1 MPSATLLGQSLLSGV
16 FVGGLYAL
24 MGLGLSLSWAFL
36 RSINLTHLAFV
47 FLAAYMTY
55 GLAHGGA
62 VSPFVAMLLLVPV
75 FFVLGAAL
83 HWLFARFNVDE
94 FGSVLATFGMMVI
107 VESIIQGVWTADF
120 RRLETPLGTAS
131 WRVGSIFVP
140 VAEAIM
146 FAAAV
151 ALLLATWVWLRFT
164 YIGKAMRA
172 SAENA
177 PIAAAFGVD
186 HKRLALLMAGIAGG
200 SAAIAGG
207 FIALIST
214 LAPSQIYAWV
224 GVIFATVIMGGLGNP
239 LGILAAG
246 LLIGVSEAMTS
257 AITAPAWAPLV
268 SFTLLIAILILR
280 PGRA

>member
-24 MGLGLSLSWAFL
+24 MGMGLSLSWAYL

-55 GLAHGGA
+55 GLAHGGRM
-62 VSPFVAMLLLVPV
+62 SPFVAMVLLVPC

-83 HWLFARFNVDE
+83 HWLFDRFNVDE

-131 WRVGSIFVP
+131 WRVGTLFVP
-140 VAEAIM
+140 VAEALM
-146 FAAAV
+146 FVVAV
-151 ALLLATWVWLRFT
+151 ALLVAIWAWLRFT
-164 YIGKAMRA
+164 YVGKAMRA

-177 PIAAAFGVD
+177 PIAAAFGVN
-186 HKRLALLMAGIAGG
+186 HKRLALLMAGVAGG

-207 FIALIST
+207 FVALIST

-246 LLIGVSEAMTS
+246 LLIGVSEAMTA
-257 AITAPAWAPLV
+257 AITAPSWAPLV

-280 PGRA
+280 PGRV

>member
-36 RSINLTHLAFV
+36 RSINLAHLAFV

-55 GLAHGGA
+55 GLAHGGQMSA
-62 VSPFVAMLLLVPV
+62 FVAMLLLVPV

-83 HWLFARFNVDE
+83 HWLFDRFNVDE

-107 VESIIQGVWTADF
+107 VESVIQGIWTADF

-131 WRVGSIFVP
+131 WRVGAIFVP
-140 VAEAIM
+140 VAEALM
-146 FAAAV
+146 FVVAV
-151 ALLLATWVWLRFT
+151 VMLVATWAWLRFT
-164 YIGKAMRA
+164 YVGKAMRA

-186 HKRLALLMAGIAGG
+186 HRRLALLMAGVAGS

-207 FIALIST
+207 FIALIAT

-246 LLIGVSEAMTS
+246 LLIGISEAMT
-257 AITAPAWAPLV
+257 AAVTAPSWAPLV

-280 PGRA
+280 PGRL

>member
-16 FVGGLYAL
+16 FVGALYAL
-24 MGLGLSLSWAFL
+24 MGMGLSLSWAFL
-36 RSINLTHLAFV
+36 RSINLAHLAFV

-62 VSPFVAMLLLVPV
+62 MSPFVAMLLLVPV
-75 FFVLGAAL
+75 FFILGAAL
-83 HWLFARFNVDE
+83 HWLFARFDVDE

-107 VESIIQGVWTADF
+107 VESVIQGVWTADF

-146 FAAAV
+146 FVAAV
-151 ALLLATWVWLRFT
+151 ALLIAIWAWLRFT
-164 YIGKAMRA
+164 YVGKAMRA

-186 HKRLALLMAGIAGG
+186 HKKLALLMAGVAGG

-268 SFTLLIAILILR
+268 SFTLLIVILILR

>member
-36 RSINLTHLAFV
+36 RSINLAHLAFV

-107 VESIIQGVWTADF
+107 VESVIQGVWTADF

-146 FAAAV
+146 FVAAV
-151 ALLLATWVWLRFT
+151 VLLIATWAWLRFT
-164 YIGKAMRA
+164 YVGKAMRA

-186 HKRLALLMAGIAGG
+186 HKRLALLMAGVAGG

-214 LAPSQIYAWV
+214 LAPSQIYAWI

>member
-24 MGLGLSLSWAFL
+24 MGVGLSLSWAFL

-62 VSPFVAMLLLVPV
+62 MSPFVAMALLVPV
-75 FFVLGAAL
+75 FFLLGAAL
-83 HWLFARFNVDE
+83 HWLFDRFKVDE

-131 WRVGSIFVP
+131 WRIGTIFVP

-151 ALLLATWVWLRFT
+151 ALLIFIWAWLRFT
-164 YIGKAMRA
+164 YVGKAMRA

-186 HKRLALLMAGIAGG
+186 HKRLALLMAGVAGS

-207 FIALIST
+207 FVALIST

-246 LLIGVSEAMTS
+246 LLIGISESMTA

>member
-55 GLAHGGA
+55 GLAHGGRM
-62 VSPFVAMLLLVPV
+62 SPFVAMALLVPV
-75 FFVLGAAL
+75 FFMLGAAL
-83 HWLFARFNVDE
+83 HWLFDRFNVDE

-107 VESIIQGVWTADF
+107 VESIIQGIWTADF

-131 WRVGSIFVP
+131 WRVGALFVP
-140 VAEAIM
+140 VAEALM
-146 FAAAV
+146 FAVAAV
-151 ALLLATWVWLRFT
+151 LLVATWAWLRFS
-164 YIGKAMRA
+164 YVGKAMRA

-186 HKRLALLMAGIAGG
+186 HKRLALLMAGVAGS

-257 AITAPAWAPLV
+257 AVAAPSWAPLV

-280 PGRA
+280 PGRL

>member
-107 VESIIQGVWTADF
+107 VESLIQGIWTADF

-131 WRVGSIFVP
+131 WRVGALFVP
-140 VAEAIM
+140 VAEALM
-146 FAAAV
+146 FVVAV
-151 ALLLATWVWLRFT
+151 AMLIATWAWLRFT
-164 YIGKAMRA
+164 YVGKAMRA

-186 HKRLALLMAGIAGG
+186 HKRLALLMAGVAGG

-257 AITAPAWAPLV
+257 AITAPSWAPLV

-280 PGRA
+280 PGRV

>member
-24 MGLGLSLSWAFL
+24 MGMGLSLSWAFL

-55 GLAHGGA
+55 GLAHGGRM
-62 VSPFVAMLLLVPV
+62 SPFVAMALLVPV
-75 FFVLGAAL
+75 FFVLGAAQ
-83 HWLFARFNVDE
+83 HGLFDRFNVDE

-107 VESIIQGVWTADF
+107 VESVIQGIWTADF

-131 WRVGSIFVP
+131 WRVGTLFVP
-140 VAEAIM
+140 VAEALM
-146 FAAAV
+146 FVVAV
-151 ALLLATWVWLRFT
+151 ALLTGVWAWLRFT
-164 YIGKAMRA
+164 YVGKAMRA

-177 PIAAAFGVD
+177 PIAASFGVD
-186 HKRLALLMAGIAGG
+186 HKRLALLMAGVAGG

-257 AITAPAWAPLV
+257 AITAPSWAPLV

-280 PGRA
+280 PGRV